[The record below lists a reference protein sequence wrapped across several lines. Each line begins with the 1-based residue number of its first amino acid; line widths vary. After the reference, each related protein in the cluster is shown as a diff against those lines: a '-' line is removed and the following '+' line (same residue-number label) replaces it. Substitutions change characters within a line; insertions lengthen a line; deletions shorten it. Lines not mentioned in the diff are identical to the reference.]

1 MKSRFIKTLIIAAAF
16 ALIIPASSFAKMQ
29 ITLGTDAIRLVDQAQ
44 FEGMLNIYFQG
55 DITKSSAFVIAV
67 SNSSLATVIDG
78 SYRHYFDKYHNGKYI
93 DAGATIVLMDDDNDV
108 GAFVQYGYE
117 MSPAKHFI
125 VGVGVRM
132 IIGYEHPMTQE
143 NDPIFLPVL
152 NLGFAF

>member
-1 MKSRFIKTLIIAAAF
+1 MKSRFIKVLIIVAAI
-16 ALIIPASSFAKMQ
+16 ALIIPATSFAKMQ
-29 ITLGTDAIRLVDQAQ
+29 VTLGTDVIRLVDQAQ

-55 DITKSSAFVIAV
+55 DITKSSAFIIAV
-67 SNSSLATVIDG
+67 SNSTPATVIDG
-78 SYRHYFDKYHNGKYI
+78 SYRHYFNKYHNGKYL

-108 GAFVQYGYE
+108 GAFIQYGYE
-117 MSPAKHFI
+117 TSPAKHFI

-132 IIGYEHPMTQE
+132 IIGYEHPVSNE